1 MTRCTRTGACGW
13 RCRHAAQGV
22 GGVWGEEHNAIAVF
36 ERGLGFGVGR
46 TKGDLDVEEHASVCR
61 VEAVVIEELKAT
73 LCPGQVL
80 LQAGVT

>member
-1 MTRCTRTGACGW
+1 M
-13 RCRHAAQGV
+13 
-22 GGVWGEEHNAIAVF
+22 
-36 ERGLGFGVGR
+36 GR